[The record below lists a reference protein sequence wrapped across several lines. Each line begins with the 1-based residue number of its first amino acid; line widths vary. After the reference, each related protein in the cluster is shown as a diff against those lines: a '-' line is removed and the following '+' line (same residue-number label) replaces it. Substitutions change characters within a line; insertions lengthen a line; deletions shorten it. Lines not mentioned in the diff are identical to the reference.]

1 MMVDPPPPAD
11 ERSGTPPVA
20 PALSIPRRIRAP
32 PFRLLP
38 SGPATTPPPPSS
50 WLEIRLFYVRISP
63 CAVDAVPPHLTL
75 SHLRRE
81 MGDALEINGARVP
94 ASDTTAIPLRRDRL
108 DRGAAEVT
116 YVSTDSVRIAG
127 AVDFEVCD
135 DRGNLILCG
144 SLQRLE
150 APWSNGVITVDNHHG
165 SSDKDR
171 KTGWGMDCYP
181 AASAGASSF
190 VQPKLGI
197 VFPSIEVYVAGCSAA
212 APLILTQ
219 TLQVSPRRKAVKPG
233 TLGSIPEDEETTE
246 HEKKNPAG
254 QVSDKLVPDQPKLI
268 QAAEEEAGGYDSDFG
283 VAHSYHPEGWSSE
296 EDGQLSWFNS
306 GVRVGVGIG
315 LGMCVGIGIGVGLLM
330 SSYQATTRSFK
341 RRFF

>member
-1 MMVDPPPPAD
+1 
-11 ERSGTPPVA
+11 
-20 PALSIPRRIRAP
+20 RA
-32 PFRLLP
+32 
-38 SGPATTPPPPSS
+38 
-50 WLEIRLFYVRISP
+50 
-63 CAVDAVPPHLTL
+63 
-75 SHLRRE
+75 
-81 MGDALEINGARVP
+81 P

-116 YVSTDSVRIAG
+116 YVSTDSVRVAG
-127 AVDFEVCD
+127 ACDFEVCD

-150 APWSNGVITVDNHHG
+150 SPWSNGVIAVDNHHG

-190 VQPKLGI
+190 VQPKHGI
-197 VFPSIEVYVAGCSAA
+197 VSPSIEVYVAGCSAA

-219 TLQVSPRRKAVKPG
+219 TLQVSPRRKTVKPG

-246 HEKKNPAG
+246 HEKKVNNRNLVQQRASSSPVTLFTNLSFENPAG
-254 QVSDKLVPDQPKLI
+254 QVSDRLVSDQPKTT
-268 QAAEEEAGGYDSDFG
+268 QAVEEEAGGYDSDFS
-283 VAHSYHPEGWSSE
+283 VAHGYHPEGLYSE
-296 EDGQLSWFNS
+296 EDGQLSWFNA